1 MSLPSDLVLAPG
13 DGQAAEDA
21 AFRAQAYGTY
31 MLIRREIARYLNVW
45 GQTIVPPVVTA
56 ALFLFVFGTAL
67 GGRIGDF
74 DGVPYLTFLVPGL
87 IIRGAVTNAYANNG
101 TRVFD
106 ARRAGYIED
115 VLTSPLT
122 DAQIVFAYTVSGT
135 TRGLMVGVLT
145 LAVAW
150 PIATGWNVDWLLFLL
165 VMGFS
170 SAIFALLG
178 MFAGLLASRWDHV
191 FVPQTF
197 LLTPLTFLGGVFYP
211 VSELPSHLAA
221 ASKWN
226 PILYM
231 VDAQRASLLGVHD
244 LPVATSVIGIA
255 VTTVVLWVAVLR
267 LFSTSPRLRG

>member
-1 MSLPSDLVLAPG
+1 
-13 DGQAAEDA
+13 
-21 AFRAQAYGTY
+21 
-31 MLIRREIARYLNVW
+31 
-45 GQTIVPPVVTA
+45 
-56 ALFLFVFGTAL
+56 
-67 GGRIGDF
+67 
-74 DGVPYLTFLVPGL
+74 
-87 IIRGAVTNAYANNG
+87 
-101 TRVFD
+101 
-106 ARRAGYIED
+106 
-115 VLTSPLT
+115 
-122 DAQIVFAYTVSGT
+122 
-135 TRGLMVGVLT
+135 
-145 LAVAW
+145 
-150 PIATGWNVDWLLFLL
+150 
-165 VMGFS
+165 
-170 SAIFALLG
+170 

>member
-1 MSLPSDLVLAPG
+1 MSETYA
-13 DGQAAEDA
+13 
-21 AFRAQAYGTY
+21 TY
-31 MLIRREIARYLNVW
+31 MLVRREIARYMNVW

-56 ALFLFVFGTAL
+56 ALFLFIFGNAL
-67 GGRIGDF
+67 GDRIGGF
-74 DGVPYLTFLVPGL
+74 DGIPYLTFLVPGL
-87 IIRGAVTNAYANNG
+87 IIQGAVTNAYANNG
-101 TRVFD
+101 TSVFD

-115 VLTSPLT
+115 VLTSPLR
-122 DAQIVFAYTVSGT
+122 DWQIVLAYTISGT
-135 TRGLMVGVLT
+135 TRGVAVGVLT
-145 LAVAW
+145 LAIAW
-150 PIATGWNVDWLLFLL
+150 PLASGWMIDWPLLMA
-165 VMGFS
+165 VMTLS

-178 MFAGLLASRWDHV
+178 MLAGLLATRWDHV

-231 VDAQRASLLGVHD
+231 VDAQRASLLGVHE
-244 LPVATSVIGIA
+244 LPIMTSVLGIA
-255 VTTVVLWVAVLR
+255 LTAAALWFAVLR

>member
-1 MSLPSDLVLAPG
+1 MS
-13 DGQAAEDA
+13 
-21 AFRAQAYGTY
+21 AYGTW

-56 ALFLFVFGTAL
+56 ALFLFIFGNAL
-67 GGRIGDF
+67 GDRIGDF

-87 IIRGAVTNAYANNG
+87 IIQGAVTNAYANNG
-101 TRVFD
+101 TSVFD

-122 DAQIVFAYTVSGT
+122 DGQIVFAYTVSGT
-135 TRGLMVGVLT
+135 TRGLMVGILT

-150 PIATGWNVDWLLFLL
+150 PVASGWQVNWPLFLL
-165 VMGFS
+165 VMALS

-211 VSELPSHLAA
+211 VSELPGHLAA

-231 VDAQRASLLGVHD
+231 VDAQRASLLGVNE
-244 LPVATSVIGIA
+244 LSVPASVAGLVIATGLSWLL
-255 VTTVVLWVAVLR
+255 VWR
-267 LFSTSPRLRG
+267 LFATSPRLRG

>member
-1 MSLPSDLVLAPG
+1 
-13 DGQAAEDA
+13 
-21 AFRAQAYGTY
+21 

-87 IIRGAVTNAYANNG
+87 IIQGAVTNAYANNG

>member
-1 MSLPSDLVLAPG
+1 MS
-13 DGQAAEDA
+13 
-21 AFRAQAYGTY
+21 AYGTW

-56 ALFLFVFGTAL
+56 ALFLFIFGNAL
-67 GGRIGDF
+67 GDRIGDF
-74 DGVPYLTFLVPGL
+74 EGVPYLTFLVPGL
-87 IIRGAVTNAYANNG
+87 IIQGAVTNAYANNG
-101 TRVFD
+101 TSVFD

-122 DAQIVFAYTVSGT
+122 DGQIVFAYTVSGT
-135 TRGLMVGVLT
+135 TRGLMVGILT

-150 PIATGWNVDWLLFLL
+150 PVASGWQVNWPLFLV
-165 VMGFS
+165 VMALS

-231 VDAQRASLLGVHD
+231 VDAQRASLLGVHE
-244 LPVATSVIGIA
+244 LSIAGSLAGLVVATGVS
-255 VTTVVLWVAVLR
+255 WVAVWR
-267 LFSTSPRLRG
+267 LFATSPRLRG

>member
-1 MSLPSDLVLAPG
+1 MPADLVLAPNEG
-13 DGQAAEDA
+13 KDAENA
-21 AFRAQAYGTY
+21 AFRAQAYGTW
-31 MLIRREIARYLNVW
+31 MLIRREVARYLNVW

-56 ALFLFVFGTAL
+56 ALFLFVFGNAL

-87 IIRGAVTNAYANNG
+87 IIQGAVTNAYSNNG
-101 TRVFD
+101 TSLFD

-115 VLTSPLT
+115 VLTSPLS
-122 DAQIVFAYTVSGT
+122 DGQIVFAYTVSGT
-135 TRGLMVGVLT
+135 TRGLMVGILT

-150 PIATGWNVDWLLFLL
+150 PIATGWQVDWLLFLV
-165 VMGFS
+165 VMTLS
-170 SAIFALLG
+170 SAIFSLLG

-211 VSELPSHLAA
+211 VSLLPADLAA

-226 PILYM
+226 PILYV
-231 VDAQRASLLGVHD
+231 VDLTRAGLLGIHD
-244 LPVATSVIGIA
+244 LPIGSSLA
-255 VTTVVLWVAVLR
+255 VLGGFTVVLAVLVYR
-267 LFSTSPRLRG
+267 KWTTSPKLRG